1 MQKVEI
7 FFECRKT
14 KLVQKVE
21 IEKKKL
27 KLGETIPLTWTRV
40 QVRVED
46 RIRLRV
52 RFRVGF
58 QKAGSGLCCLVGP
71 GLLEVY
77 LLR

>member
-1 MQKVEI
+1 M
-7 FFECRKT
+7 
-14 KLVQKVE
+14 KLS
-21 IEKKKL
+21 KKKL
-27 KLGETIPLTWTRV
+27 KLGEIIPRVWTRV
-40 QVRVED
+40 RVGVED

-71 GLLEVY
+71 GLHEVY